1 MPSTPH
7 PQLIVFALNSQPVPS
22 YQLKPSRRRKST
34 PKPLFSIRRGS
45 FVLFSSTPVT
55 KSSISS
61 SQKNT

>member
-7 PQLIVFALNSQPVPS
+7 PQHIVFALNTQPVPS

-45 FVLFSSTPVT
+45 FVLFSTTPVT
-55 KSSISS
+55 KSPISS
-61 SQKNT
+61 SHKNT

>member
-45 FVLFSSTPVT
+45 FVLFSTTPVT
-55 KSSISS
+55 KS
-61 SQKNT
+61 

>member
-7 PQLIVFALNSQPVPS
+7 PQLIVFAHSQPVPS
-22 YQLKPSRRRKST
+22 YQLKKRKKKST

-45 FVLFSSTPVT
+45 FMLFSSTPVT

-61 SQKNT
+61 SHKNT

>member
-1 MPSTPH
+1 MPSTPN
-7 PQLIVFALNSQPVPS
+7 PLIVFAHSQPVPS